1 MAVSP
6 LYHHL
11 HSPTFLPGK
20 KSDQGDEATM
30 NHQQQE
36 EIPKIVGSEGNITAQ
51 AGNSALLNC
60 LIENYHEDSVG
71 FALVQIAAK
80 SHE

>member
-1 MAVSP
+1 
-6 LYHHL
+6 
-11 HSPTFLPGK
+11 
-20 KSDQGDEATM
+20 M

-71 FALVQIAAK
+71 FALVQITAGLQCTNIGLT
-80 SHE
+80 